1 MNYLD
6 RMVADLIYIIFSV
19 DKKRKGL
26 YLVELIKDIQI
37 IIQKISIKIGHLKLL
52 FYVAQKK

>member
-6 RMVADLIYIIFSV
+6 LMVADLIYITYSV
-19 DKKRKGL
+19 DKKKKGL
-26 YLVELIKDIQI
+26 YLVELIKGIQI
-37 IIQKISIKIGHLKLL
+37 IISKISIKIGHLKLF